1 MPQPP
6 RRHDPSEPPAP
17 RRGRALVTGASS
29 GIGRE
34 LARCL
39 AARGWDLVLTA
50 RRKERLDA
58 LSERIRDEAG
68 CDALVIPCDL
78 AAPDGAARLV
88 EELAEREIRVEV
100 LVNNAGFGDHGRFWD
115 MELDRGLDMIQ
126 VNVTAVTELSH
137 RLLTPMLEA
146 GRGRILNVASTA
158 AFQPGPNM
166 AVYYASK
173 AYVLSFSEAL
183 REELRGTGITV
194 TALCPGPTRTEFGE
208 EAGFG
213 ESVILDKLPRP
224 GSREVAEYGVRAMMR
239 GKGIAVHGIL
249 NRMHVFMLRALPRGL
264 VVRLVR
270 RFQEVRG

>member
-1 MPQPP
+1 MSNLEGGSDGVTQK
-6 RRHDPSEPPAP
+6 SE
-17 RRGRALVTGASS
+17 RGRALVTGASA

-39 AARGWDLVLTA
+39 AEEGWDLVLTA
-50 RRKERLDA
+50 RREERLLE
-58 LSERIRDEAG
+58 LSEQIRDEAD
-68 CDALVIPCDL
+68 CDAVVIPCDL

-88 EELAEREIRVEV
+88 EEVQGRGFRVEI
-100 LVNNAGFGDHGRFWD
+100 LVNNAGFGHHGRFWT

-126 VNVTAVTELSH
+126 VNVTAVTELAH
-137 RLLTPMLEA
+137 RLLPAMVEV

-173 AYVLSFSEAL
+173 AYLLSFSEAL
-183 REELRGTGITV
+183 REELRGTGVTV
-194 TALCPGPTRTEFGE
+194 TALCPGPTRTEFGQ

-213 ESVILDKLPRP
+213 DSVFLDKVPRP
-224 GSREVAEYGVRAMMR
+224 DGRKVAEYGIRAMMR
-239 GKGIAVHGIL
+239 GKGIAVEGLL
-249 NRMHVFMLRALPRGL
+249 NRIHVFALRFLPREL
-264 VVRLVR
+264 VLRLVR